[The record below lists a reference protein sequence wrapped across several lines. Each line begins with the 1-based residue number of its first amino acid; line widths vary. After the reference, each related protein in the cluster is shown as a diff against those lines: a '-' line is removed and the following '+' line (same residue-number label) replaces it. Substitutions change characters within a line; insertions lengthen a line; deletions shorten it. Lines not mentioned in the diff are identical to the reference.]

1 MQNGR
6 QTKGAR
12 ATNARGSR
20 TGSRARRP
28 RPSTDQLFD
37 SVVELVTHGSGAFKG
52 TARRYSLCAAD
63 AEDAYQRGLEI
74 LITKAPTA
82 DTSELRPWLHTVVK
96 HEALAIRRQRERMLA
111 ASPDS
116 PRPVEADNGRSPED
130 GIGERERA
138 RQTAEALSQ
147 LKSSEVQCLL
157 LKALGYS
164 YDEISTRTG
173 FSWTKVNRS
182 LTEGRKRF
190 FDRFAQIQSGKR
202 CERFEALLSAASD
215 GEAPAGEEPLLKAHL
230 RACPGCRAVL
240 RDYRA
245 IPSRLAEVLPPAVI
259 APLLHRGSW
268 WSRLYDSIT
277 VGTGD
282 RTALLGHKI
291 QQAGELL
298 TAQKTAAVVAS
309 TAALAGGAV
318 VHEQSTRH
326 HRPAHQRP
334 HLSAEAPTSPPAD
347 PEPPATPARPEAP
360 HPDEETPSQNAP
372 DNGPPPAQAETR
384 PHSGGEFSPEPAAPV
399 PTADPAPVEES
410 FDPLAPRGRTSARRN
425 GGVANGGQE
434 FAP

>member
-1 MQNGR
+1 
-6 QTKGAR
+6 
-12 ATNARGSR
+12 
-20 TGSRARRP
+20 
-28 RPSTDQLFD
+28 
-37 SVVELVTHGSGAFKG
+37 
-52 TARRYSLCAAD
+52 
-63 AEDAYQRGLEI
+63 
-74 LITKAPTA
+74 
-82 DTSELRPWLHTVVK
+82 
-96 HEALAIRRQRERMLA
+96 MLA

-116 PRPVEADNGRSPED
+116 PRPVEAGRSPED
-130 GIGERERA
+130 GVGERERA
-138 RQTAEALSQ
+138 RQTVEALGQ

-190 FDRFAQIQSGKR
+190 FDRFAQIQSGER

-215 GEAPAGEEPLLKAHL
+215 GEAPAGEEQLLRAHL

-259 APLLHRGSW
+259 APLLNKGSW
-268 WSRLYDSIT
+268 WSRLYDAIAA
-277 VGTGD
+277 GTGD

-291 QQAGELL
+291 QQAGEIL

-318 VHEQSTRH
+318 VNEQRATH
-326 HRPAHQRP
+326 HRGAHQRA
-334 HLSAEAPTSPPAD
+334 HFSAEAPTSPPAG
-347 PEPPATPARPEAP
+347 PKPPAAPARPEVP
-360 HPDEETPSQNAP
+360 ESYGETPSQNGP
-372 DNGPPPAQAETR
+372 DDTPPVAQAETR
-384 PHSGGEFSPEPAAPV
+384 AHSGGEFSPEPVAPAPV
-399 PTADPAPVEES
+399 AGQAPVEES
-410 FDPLAPRGRTSARRN
+410 FDPLAPRGRTSAGQS